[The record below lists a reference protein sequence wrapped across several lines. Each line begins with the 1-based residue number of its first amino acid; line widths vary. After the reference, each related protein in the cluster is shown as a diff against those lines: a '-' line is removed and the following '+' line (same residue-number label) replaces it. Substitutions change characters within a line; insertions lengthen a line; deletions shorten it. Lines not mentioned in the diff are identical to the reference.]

1 MEERAAFP
9 TLSGATNKKRLLCQ
23 RWLRHGNGPGIDLLL
38 IFVLMRFLPLLLFL
52 VSAVSFGAYA
62 GPPQLLLQVAKFRNL
77 DQVQKGG
84 EIEISV
90 TVPTQPLVYR
100 QRAPKSFQSSA
111 VVELAVLKAD
121 GTAAWQEIVTLKPPV
136 LSDTTIAIKNP
147 LSFLKRVAL
156 PDGTYTLR
164 GRIRD
169 QYRSANGETTVEL
182 PLIIAEPKGPAFSD
196 ILLLARPAAK
206 AGAESV
212 FNRGGYLLTRAGGGF
227 YGRGADNIF
236 FYTELNQV
244 PAGRSVRI
252 HYHLAAP
259 DGTAADADAPAVTTQ
274 AGRPTAV
281 IGQLPL
287 GPIPAGPFTLT
298 IEARDAATKKVLATQ
313 SQRGQRSLTE
323 YAPAGAAVPR

>member
-1 MEERAAFP
+1 MAPAQSYCLF
-9 TLSGATNKKRLLCQ
+9 LFS
-23 RWLRHGNGPGIDLLL
+23 
-38 IFVLMRFLPLLLFL
+38 MRVLPLSLSL
-52 VSAVSFGAYA
+52 VLAAGLGAQA
-62 GPPQLLLQVAKFRNL
+62 GPPQLLLRVAKFRNL

-90 TVPTQPLVYR
+90 TVPTQPLTYR

-111 VVELAVLKAD
+111 VVDLTILKAD
-121 GTAAWQEIVTLKPPV
+121 GTTAWQQTVTLKPPV

-164 GRIRD
+164 GHIRD
-169 QYRSANGETTVEL
+169 QYKAANGETTVEL
-182 PLIIAEPKGPAFSD
+182 PVVIAEPKGPAFSD
-196 ILLLARPAAK
+196 LVFLARPAAK
-206 AGAESV
+206 ASAQSV
-212 FNRGGYLLTRAGGGF
+212 FNRGGYLLTRAPSGY

-244 PAGRSVRI
+244 PAGRAVRL

-259 DGTAADADAPAVTTQ
+259 DGTAADADAPPVTTQ

-281 IGQLPL
+281 VGQLPL
-287 GPIPAGPFTLT
+287 GPIPAGPFILT

-313 SQRGQRSLTE
+313 TQSGQRSLTE

>member
-1 MEERAAFP
+1 MRV
-9 TLSGATNKKRLLCQ
+9 LSLSLSIALA
-23 RWLRHGNGPGIDLLL
+23 
-38 IFVLMRFLPLLLFL
+38 
-52 VSAVSFGAYA
+52 AVSNVQA
-62 GPPQLLLQVAKFRNL
+62 GPPQLILQVARFRNL
-77 DQVQKGG
+77 DQVQRGG
-84 EIEISV
+84 EVEISV
-90 TVPTQPLVYR
+90 TVPTQPLTYR

-111 VVELAVLKAD
+111 VVELTILKAD
-121 GTAAWQEIVTLKPPV
+121 GTAAWQESVTLKPPV

-147 LSFLKRVAL
+147 LSFLKRVTL

-182 PLIIAEPKGPAFSD
+182 PLVVAESKTPAFSD
-196 ILLLARPAAK
+196 LVFLARPAAK
-206 AGAESV
+206 ASAESV
-212 FNRGGYLLTRAGGGF
+212 FNRGGYLLTRAAGGY
-227 YGRGADNIF
+227 YGRGADNVF

-244 PAGRSVRI
+244 PAGRSVRL

-259 DGTAADADAPAVTTQ
+259 DGTAADADAPLVTAQ
-274 AGRPTAV
+274 AGRSTAV
-281 IGQLPL
+281 VGQLPL

-313 SQRGQRSLTE
+313 SQSGQRSLTD

>member
-1 MEERAAFP
+1 MRV
-9 TLSGATNKKRLLCQ
+9 LSFSLSLALA
-23 RWLRHGNGPGIDLLL
+23 
-38 IFVLMRFLPLLLFL
+38 
-52 VSAVSFGAYA
+52 AVSNVQA
-62 GPPQLLLQVAKFRNL
+62 GPPQLILQVARFRNL

-84 EIEISV
+84 EVEISV
-90 TVPTQPLVYR
+90 TVPTQPLTYR
-100 QRAPKSFQSSA
+100 QRAPRSFQSSA
-111 VVELAVLKAD
+111 VVELAILKAD
-121 GTAAWQEIVTLKPPV
+121 GTAAWQESVTLKPPV
-136 LSDTTIAIKNP
+136 FSDTTIAIKNP
-147 LSFLKRVAL
+147 LSFLKRITL

-182 PLIIAEPKGPAFSD
+182 PLVLAESKTPAFSD
-196 ILLLARPAAK
+196 LVFLARPAAK
-206 AGAESV
+206 ASAESA
-212 FNRGGYLLTRAGGGF
+212 FNRGGYLLTRAAGGY
-227 YGRGADNIF
+227 YGRGADNVF

-244 PAGRSVRI
+244 PAGRAVRL

-259 DGTAADADAPAVTTQ
+259 DGTAADADAPLVTTQ

-281 IGQLPL
+281 VGQLPL

-313 SQRGQRSLTE
+313 SQSGQRSLTD

>member
-1 MEERAAFP
+1 MRVLPPSLSLVLAAS
-9 TLSGATNKKRLLCQ
+9 LGAQ
-23 RWLRHGNGPGIDLLL
+23 
-38 IFVLMRFLPLLLFL
+38 
-52 VSAVSFGAYA
+52 A
-62 GPPQLLLQVAKFRNL
+62 GPPQLLLQVARFRNL

-84 EIEISV
+84 EVEISV
-90 TVPTQPLVYR
+90 TVPTQPLTYR
-100 QRAPKSFQSSA
+100 QRAPRSFQSAA
-111 VVELAVLKAD
+111 VVELTILKAD
-121 GTAAWQEIVTLKPPV
+121 GTAAWQETVTLKPPV

-164 GRIRD
+164 GHIRD

-182 PLIIAEPKGPAFSD
+182 PLVLAESKAPAFSD
-196 ILLLARPAAK
+196 LVFLARPAAK
-206 AGAESV
+206 ASAESV
-212 FNRGGYLLTRAGGGF
+212 FNRGGYLLTRAASGY
-227 YGRGADNIF
+227 YGRGADNVF

-244 PAGRSVRI
+244 PAGRSVRL

-259 DGTAADADAPAVTTQ
+259 DGTAADADAPPVTTQ

-281 IGQLPL
+281 VGQLPL

-298 IEARDAATKKVLATQ
+298 IEARDATTKKVLATQ
-313 SQRGQRSLTE
+313 RQSGQRSLTE